1 MPKSKKPGDQRL
13 REPLPSLDDEVEES
27 APNEV
32 ETSTNQN
39 IDSPKDRKN
48 DTSSSEEVDVSMS
61 RQDDTSTDQP
71 TSNSGRQVG
80 TDARTEADGPPKEET
95 PPASRLQQQLQVLME
110 EVGLPADAPRM
121 TEKTNAHIS
130 GDADERLR
138 EAVRVLETRYGKGFS
153 KSLLVEYIL
162 RGALWDL
169 RENAE
174 DSQIVRVLDRIFD
187 R

>member
-13 REPLPSLDDEVEES
+13 REPLPALDDDVEES
-27 APNEV
+27 
-32 ETSTNQN
+32 TSDQD
-39 IDSPKDRKN
+39 DSS
-48 DTSSSEEVDVSMS
+48 TS
-61 RQDDTSTDQP
+61 RQNEPATNRETGSSTSRVVDTSTSQQSD
-71 TSNSGRQVG
+71 SS
-80 TDARTEADGPPKEET
+80 TESPASDPPVTEET
-95 PPASRLQQQLQVLME
+95 AEGDGRAGGEAPASRLQQQLTVLME
-110 EVGLPADAPRM
+110 GVDLPADAPRM

-138 EAVRVLETRYGKGFS
+138 EAVRVLENRYGKGFS

-187 R
+187 A

>member
-1 MPKSKKPGDQRL
+1 M
-13 REPLPSLDDEVEES
+13 
-27 APNEV
+27 
-32 ETSTNQN
+32 
-39 IDSPKDRKN
+39 
-48 DTSSSEEVDVSMS
+48 
-61 RQDDTSTDQP
+61 
-71 TSNSGRQVG
+71 
-80 TDARTEADGPPKEET
+80 
-95 PPASRLQQQLQVLME
+95 VLME
-110 EVGLPADAPRM
+110 SVDLPADAPRM

-130 GDADERLR
+130 GDADDRLR

-187 R
+187 ATQ

>member
-13 REPLPSLDDEVEES
+13 REPLPALDDDIEES
-27 APNEV
+27 
-32 ETSTNQN
+32 TSDQDDSSTSRQN
-39 IDSPKDRKN
+39 
-48 DTSSSEEVDVSMS
+48 DVSTDRTAES
-61 RQDDTSTDQP
+61 STHEAVDTSTSRQSDSSTQSPASDPPITDTAEEETGPADAP
-71 TSNSGRQVG
+71 TS
-80 TDARTEADGPPKEET
+80 
-95 PPASRLQQQLQVLME
+95 RLRQQLMVLME
-110 EVGLPADAPRM
+110 NVDLPAEAPRM

-130 GDADERLR
+130 GDADDRLR

-187 R
+187 

>member
-13 REPLPSLDDEVEES
+13 REPLPALDDDVEES
-27 APNEV
+27 
-32 ETSTNQN
+32 TSDQDDSSTSRQN
-39 IDSPKDRKN
+39 DASTDRTADSS
-48 DTSSSEEVDVSMS
+48 THEEVDTSTS
-61 RQDDTSTDQP
+61 RQSDSSTQSPASDPPVTDPAEEETEPADAP
-71 TSNSGRQVG
+71 TS
-80 TDARTEADGPPKEET
+80 
-95 PPASRLQQQLQVLME
+95 RLRQQLMVLME
-110 EVGLPADAPRM
+110 NVDLPAEAPRM

-130 GDADERLR
+130 GDADDRLR

-187 R
+187 A

>member
-13 REPLPSLDDEVEES
+13 REPLPALDDDVEES
-27 APNEV
+27 
-32 ETSTNQN
+32 TSDQDDSSTSRQN
-39 IDSPKDRKN
+39 
-48 DTSSSEEVDVSMS
+48 DVSTDRAADS
-61 RQDDTSTDQP
+61 STHEAVDTSTSRQSESSTQSPASDPPVTDTAEEETEPADAP
-71 TSNSGRQVG
+71 TS
-80 TDARTEADGPPKEET
+80 
-95 PPASRLQQQLQVLME
+95 RLRQQLMVLME
-110 EVGLPADAPRM
+110 SVDLPADAPRM

-130 GDADERLR
+130 GDADDRLR

-187 R
+187 A